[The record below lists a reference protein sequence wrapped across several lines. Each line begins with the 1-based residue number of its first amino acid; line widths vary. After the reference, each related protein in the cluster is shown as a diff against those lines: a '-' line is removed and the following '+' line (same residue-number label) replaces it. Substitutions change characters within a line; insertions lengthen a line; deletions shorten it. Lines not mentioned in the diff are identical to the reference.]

1 MLKFEGLLACPAAGA
16 TELTCFK
23 PANDF
28 MFAEVSAALFDG
40 GGGPPLL
47 PPLLPPE
54 IAAILS
60 YGGAQPAPPPIR
72 APVWGGSWAGCE
84 TYQQNREP
92 VQDHSRSKKS
102 CSMLFR
108 FWSQFLVS
116 YSSIEQN
123 ETKIQLEI
131 RNRKERMFP
140 PPQL

>member
-1 MLKFEGLLACPAAGA
+1 MRWSGVVRAAPFPVARTLLTRPDLIRPSVSPGISERSAMLKFEGLLACPAAGA

-84 TYQQNREP
+84 SCQQ
-92 VQDHSRSKKS
+92 
-102 CSMLFR
+102 
-108 FWSQFLVS
+108 
-116 YSSIEQN
+116 
-123 ETKIQLEI
+123 
-131 RNRKERMFP
+131 RNRQF
-140 PPQL
+140 